1 VLPVPVARVP
11 VAFVLRV
18 PVGFGPVALA
28 AVVLV
33 LAAFGPVVFLA
44 VPEVF
49 VPAAEPARLG
59 LAVRAEAVVVAALF
73 VGGTDLPPILDQL
86 TGGSFHGE

>member
-1 VLPVPVARVP
+1 VVRVP
-11 VAFVLRV
+11 VD
-18 PVGFGPVALA
+18 FGPLALA
-28 AVVLV
+28 AVVL
-33 LAAFGPVVFLA
+33 LAAFGPVLFLA

-73 VGGTDLPPILDQL
+73 VGGTDLPPIWI
-86 TGGSFHGE
+86 S